1 MRPAPRTGPKH
12 YSLEDQMKTLQT
24 ALIIALFFLCTG
36 VSHSQIEELSDGKEK
51 QAAKKT
57 EKAEG
62 ESGGG
67 KEVTFALHGYAQANF
82 VVSRNDM
89 GVGGNRWIN
98 SKYQFPRVGATLQ
111 LELEGNAYD
120 VAHFFSAV
128 QIEYNAAGEKTN
140 FPKFYYPN
148 TMLQYVYYQSIADFK
163 RDEISKAPTINIR
176 ETYVDLYGKH
186 VTFRAGQQIISWGE
200 IEGIEAPSDVVIPWD
215 FTTMSNYF
223 EYSRIGVVAAN
234 LTFHFAKQQI
244 QFIWMPLFQPAKLPE
259 ESLYKRGV
267 TSIKRPA
274 FEARNGEYAA
284 RLSGQIGDQFRYG
297 LGFLYGFDDM
307 PDTRVRML
315 KSPASILGFNLYLPN
330 VLFTDMYYNRVM
342 VPTLDL
348 NIGIGEVLS
357 WKVSANANFTKDFYG
372 KRDLIKNS
380 TVTYLTGPEST
391 NLFWKIYVGLYLGQ
405 QWVINYTKPGT
416 MLDTLELV
424 MLPQS
429 NKLPNE
435 QIIEGYGQQYP
446 YKWMLSSNIQ
456 RSFGENDALD
466 FQIRFALYTDPKLKK
481 WDYVIYPYL
490 MYKFTNGVSTSLGFV
505 IANRLGD
512 SRNMI
517 ISETRY
523 SF

>member
-1 MRPAPRTGPKH
+1 MK
-12 YSLEDQMKTLQT
+12 SLRT
-24 ALIIALFFLCTG
+24 ALFIALVLFSTS
-36 VSHSQIEELSDGKEK
+36 VSYGQIEELSEGRDKHG
-51 QAAKKT
+51 ATKT
-57 EKAEG
+57 QG
-62 ESGGG
+62 ESD
-67 KEVTFALHGYAQANF
+67 KDVTFALHGYAQANF

-120 VAHFFSAV
+120 IAHFFSAV

-148 TMLQYVYYQSIADFK
+148 TFLQYAYYQSIADFK
-163 RDEISKAPTINIR
+163 RDEISKAPIVNVR
-176 ETYVDLYGKH
+176 EAYVDLYGKH

-234 LTFHFAKQQI
+234 LTFHFANQQL
-244 QFIWMPLFQPAKLPE
+244 QFIWMPLFQPGKLPE
-259 ESLYKRGV
+259 ESLYRRGV
-267 TSIKRPA
+267 TGIKRPA
-274 FEARNGEYAA
+274 FEVRNGEYAV
-284 RLSGQIGDQFRYG
+284 RLSGGIGNQFRYG
-297 LGFLYGFDDM
+297 LGFLYGFDDT
-307 PDTRVRML
+307 PDTKITMVPSVFATPFGSL
-315 KSPASILGFNLYLPN
+315 IVPQAI
-330 VLFTDMYYNRVM
+330 FTEMYYNRVM
-342 VPTLDL
+342 VPTLDM
-348 NIGIGEVLS
+348 NIGFGEVLS

-372 KRDLIKNS
+372 KMDLVKNS
-380 TVTYLTGPEST
+380 TVTYLTGPESS

-405 QWVINYTKPGT
+405 QWTINYTKPAPDSDVINMVSKMQMGE
-416 MLDTLELV
+416 M
-424 MLPQS
+424 
-429 NKLPNE
+429 PNG

-446 YKWMLSSNIQ
+446 YKWMLTANLQ
-456 RSFGENDALD
+456 RNFLESDALEL
-466 FQIRFALYTDPKLKK
+466 QVRLALYADPKLRK
-481 WDYVIYPYL
+481 WDYVVYPYM
-490 MYKFTNGVSTSLGFV
+490 MYKFTNGVSTALGFV
-505 IANRLGD
+505 FAKRMGE